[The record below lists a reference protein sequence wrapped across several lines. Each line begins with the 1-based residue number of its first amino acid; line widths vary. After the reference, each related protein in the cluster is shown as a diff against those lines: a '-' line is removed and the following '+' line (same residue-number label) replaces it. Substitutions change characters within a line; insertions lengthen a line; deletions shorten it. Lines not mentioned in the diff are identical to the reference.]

1 MADMRNNKTKI
12 VKNDSS
18 HYKKL
23 YDRRGLKRISHYATP
38 RFRHPTV
45 SQRAS
50 VSATGHIWAYG
61 DRFYKLANEYYGD
74 VRYWWVIA
82 WYNKKPTEAHF
93 SIGEQFFVP
102 EPLELVLDFFM
113 SRE

>member
-45 SQRAS
+45 AQRAS

-82 WYNKKPTEAHF
+82 WWNGYPTEASVKTGDF
-93 SIGEQFFVP
+93 LDI
-102 EPLELVLDFFM
+102 PLNINEALDVLGV
-113 SRE
+113 